1 VSKIIRVVCDRKKE
15 DICKLNIYEKR
26 IKLSDILKE
35 ITRLMTRYN
44 LGTCDKVILV
54 FEDNLE
60 IDITKELIPLLRERY
75 GEPVY
80 DRHNLEMEKA
90 VKQYYAGNHE
100 ALGRLTNNIR
110 GQR

>member
-1 VSKIIRVVCDRKKE
+1 
-15 DICKLNIYEKR
+15 
-26 IKLSDILKE
+26 
-35 ITRLMTRYN
+35 M
-44 LGTCDKVILV
+44 
-54 FEDNLE
+54 E

-75 GEPVY
+75 GEPAY